1 MHHGFVRGFSLLFVL
16 SLLTAIL
23 TEGSAHAEQTTGRD
37 VDRHPHY
44 AFEAEPHMLVG
55 LFEPRP
61 LGVGFRGTV
70 VLSDAGFI
78 RTVNDTVG
86 LGFGIDWTRD
96 TTWIPV
102 VMQWNFWV
110 SEHWSV
116 FGEPGIALRGRDDF
130 HELRADPTLYGGA
143 RWLFVPGV
151 SLTLR
156 IGYPAFAAGF
166 SFLL

>member
-1 MHHGFVRGFSLLFVL
+1 MPLRLARLAPFVL
-16 SLLTAIL
+16 TFLLLLART
-23 TEGSAHAEQTTGRD
+23 AHAETATGRD
-37 VDRHPHY
+37 VGRHPHY
-44 AFEAEPHMLVG
+44 VFEAEPHALLG

-61 LGVGFRGTV
+61 FGVGFRGTV

-86 LGFGIDWTRD
+86 LGFGIDWTRE
-96 TTWIPV
+96 TTWVPV

-116 FGEPGIALRGRDDF
+116 FGEPGVAFRWRDHY
-130 HELRADPTLYGGA
+130 HELRPDLTIYGGA
-143 RWLFVPGV
+143 RWLFTPGV

-156 IGYPAFAAGF
+156 VGYPAFALGF

>member
-1 MHHGFVRGFSLLFVL
+1 MHQRFALLAPAFALASTVLLFP
-16 SLLTAIL
+16 T
-23 TEGSAHAEQTTGRD
+23 SARAEEATGRD
-37 VDRHPHY
+37 VGRHPHY
-44 AFEAEPHMLVG
+44 SFEAEPHALLG

-61 LGVGFRGTV
+61 FGVGFRGTV

-78 RTVNDTVG
+78 RSVNDTVG

-96 TTWIPV
+96 TTWVPV

-116 FGEPGIALRGRDDF
+116 FAEPGVAFRWRD
-130 HELRADPTLYGGA
+130 HYKKLGPDPILYGGA
-143 RWLFVPGV
+143 RWLFAPRV
-151 SLTLR
+151 SLTMR
-156 IGYPAFAAGF
+156 VGYPAFALGL

>member
-1 MHHGFVRGFSLLFVL
+1 MPLQFLRWASACLLASTYF
-16 SLLTAIL
+16 LTGGLAR
-23 TEGSAHAEQTTGRD
+23 AEETTGRD

-44 AFEAEPHMLVG
+44 AFEAEPHALLG

-61 LGVGFRGTV
+61 FGLGFRGTV

-78 RTVNDTVG
+78 RSVNDTVG
-86 LGFGIDWTRD
+86 LGFGIDWTRE
-96 TTWIPV
+96 TTWVPV

-116 FGEPGIALRGRDDF
+116 FAEPGVAFRWRDHY
-130 HELRADPTLYGGA
+130 HELRPDLTLYGGA
-143 RWLFVPGV
+143 RWLFAPRV
-151 SLTLR
+151 SLTMR
-156 IGYPAFAAGF
+156 VGYPALSLGL

>member
-1 MHHGFVRGFSLLFVL
+1 MPLRIARVAPFLLLVFSVLL
-16 SLLTAIL
+16 AG
-23 TEGSAHAEQTTGRD
+23 GSARAEEATGRD
-37 VDRHPHY
+37 VGRHPHY
-44 AFEAEPHMLVG
+44 VFEAEPHALLG

-61 LGVGFRGTV
+61 FGVGFRGTV

-86 LGFGIDWTRD
+86 LGFGIDWTRE
-96 TTWIPV
+96 TTWVPV

-116 FGEPGIALRGRDDF
+116 FGEPGVAFRWRDHYHD
-130 HELRADPTLYGGA
+130 LKPDLTLYGGA
-143 RWLFVPGV
+143 RWLFAPGV
-151 SLTLR
+151 SLTMR
-156 IGYPAFAAGF
+156 IGYPAFALGF